1 MPWLLS
7 NDSLFTKSSV
17 SNDNIRIWTFESPL
31 IMVKYVHTH
40 FNQQRTVINTQT
52 KTNKMHPSIET
63 ITGNVD
69 EEISL
74 VIIKAF

>member
-1 MPWLLS
+1 
-7 NDSLFTKSSV
+7 
-17 SNDNIRIWTFESPL
+17 
-31 IMVKYVHTH
+31 MVKLHTDTH

-63 ITGNVD
+63 ITENVD
-69 EEISL
+69 EEIPL